1 MEETET
7 DAPIAIEVTTIP
19 AIISVSEE
27 DEWITGWEEFDNE
40 NFNISS
46 LDGDFE
52 DIGEYY
58 NVNYYPQPYCKV
70 VNQMDFACLEM
81 SILELWAN
89 DGKYDE
95 ATDKDMASL
104 TNQDVLDKLNSFN
117 KYEIIH
123 LLSKYVIFFNL

>member
-1 MEETET
+1 MVPKKRSANFDSDE
-7 DAPIAIEVTTIP
+7 D
-19 AIISVSEE
+19 EE
-27 DEWITGWEEFDNE
+27 DDLFGGFDNSGWEEFDNE

-95 ATDKDMASL
+95 ATDKAMESL

-117 KYEIIH
+117 KYEIT
-123 LLSKYVIFFNL
+123 YFN